1 MRQVCLVRM
10 TSENQRA
17 SGYTSGSFGVGSEVA
32 QGVHLSVSSLSMPSV
47 RKTSGTGRISNKLRN
62 DEEIL

>member
-10 TSENQRA
+10 ASENQRA

-32 QGVHLSVSSLSMPSV
+32 QGVHLSVSSPSTPDLKERQLV
-47 RKTSGTGRISNKLRN
+47 LGESQQAEK
-62 DEEIL
+62 